1 MALNDDLDLE
11 EYNFSDGDLSSFTSE
26 FSRPK
31 QNMGISEEVTED
43 DEYFADEDDMGF
55 EGEQPGDDGLSLNT
69 VVNMAQARNV
79 SKGLT
84 VGADALISGFMGMFN
99 NGDSAPFKL
108 TSDEKEQVVT
118 SLAVVLK
125 HNNATVSPTWGLVIT
140 VLTIYAG
147 KAMILHQ
154 LRSERKKQEKLSSEN
169 DFLKAELSKLKKNAG
184 RESSQTGDTT
194 GA

>member
-1 MALNDDLDLE
+1 MALNDDLDIE

-31 QNMGISEEVTED
+31 QDMGISEEVTD
-43 DEYFADEDDMGF
+43 DDDYFADEDDMGF

-108 TSDEKEQVVT
+108 TADEKEQVVT

>member
-31 QNMGISEEVTED
+31 QDMGISEEVTED
-43 DEYFADEDDMGF
+43 DDYFAGEDEMGF
-55 EGEQPGDDGLSLNT
+55 EGEQPNDGGLSLGT
-69 VVNMAQARNV
+69 VVSMAQARNV

-84 VGADALISGFMGMFN
+84 VGADALLSGFMGMFN
-99 NGDSAPFKL
+99 NGDSTPFKL
-108 TSDEKEQVVT
+108 TADEKEQVVT

-147 KAMILHQ
+147 KAMVLHQ
-154 LRSERKKQEKLSSEN
+154 LRADRKKQNSLNAEN
-169 DFLKAELSKLKKNAG
+169 ELLKAEISKLKKNAG
-184 RESSQTGDTT
+184 RESSQIGDTA

>member
-11 EYNFSDGDLSSFTSE
+11 DYNFSDGDLSSFTSE

-31 QNMGISEEVTED
+31 QDMGISEEVTED
-43 DEYFADEDDMGF
+43 DDYFADEDDMGL
-55 EGEQPGDDGLSLNT
+55 EGEQANDGGLSLGN

-84 VGADALISGFMGMFN
+84 VGADALLSGFMGMFN
-99 NGDSAPFKL
+99 NGDSTPFKL
-108 TSDEKEQVVT
+108 TADEKEQVVT

-154 LRSERKKQEKLSSEN
+154 LRSERKKQEKLTSEN

-184 RESSQTGDTT
+184 RESSQTGDTA

>member
-43 DEYFADEDDMGF
+43 DEYFADKDDMGF

-169 DFLKAELSKLKKNAG
+169 DFLRAELSKLKKNAG

>member
-43 DEYFADEDDMGF
+43 NEYFADEDDMGF

>member
-1 MALNDDLDLE
+1 MALNDDLDIE

-55 EGEQPGDDGLSLNT
+55 EGEQPGEDGLSLNT